1 MYTFR
6 GLEHDQEGPFREW
19 FAHIGEMR
27 SLCIGVPLLAL
38 TVTASPTYRRQI
50 MKNLCFCDPSCV
62 ILDSPNRQNIKLNVL
77 KVKNNVDLEN
87 VFHWLT
93 TALVEKR
100 EYLQRH
106 LIFCNSIKDCALI
119 YMIFF

>member
-1 MYTFR
+1 
-6 GLEHDQEGPFREW
+6 
-19 FAHIGEMR
+19 MR
-27 SLCIGVPLLAL
+27 SFCIVVPVLAL
-38 TVTASPTYRRQI
+38 TATSSPAHRRQI
-50 MKNLCFCDPSCV
+50 MKNLCFRDPSCV
-62 ILDSPNRQNIKLNVL
+62 ILDSPDRSNIKLNVL

-119 YMIFF
+119 YGLLLSFFHMLFF